1 MSQSDIAEMWDEM
14 IPPSK
19 GEIHINRL
27 GTVCMS
33 YETFQLLGYEIED
46 DHENFAKWKD
56 GWESREC

>member
-1 MSQSDIAEMWDEM
+1 MWDEM